1 MKFMRSQC
9 SILLG
14 RFFVCGLAS
23 LLLACGGGGGGGGVT
38 GDGATGVT
46 PPGPVTPGT
55 TPPTT
60 PPVIP
65 PVTPPVTPPAALN
78 PVAGSLFFGEPG
90 ALSELDL
97 ASGLVTVIR
106 AGAAGGVAG
115 ADGSEHPTLDV
126 NAFRGSNTDAEFRI
140 IRRDGTTA
148 AKWAMPEYVGGT
160 PALSP
165 DGQKIVF
172 SWAHSN
178 AGESAYTPTVFNR
191 QGQVLRR
198 FFGYSQARWMPDG
211 GLMLI
216 KGDSL

>member
-1 MKFMRSQC
+1 MKFMRPQS

-23 LLLACGGGGGGGGVT
+23 LVIACGGGGAT

-46 PPGPVTPGT
+46 PPVPVAPGT
-55 TPPTT
+55 TPGAT
-60 PPVIP
+60 P
-65 PVTPPVTPPAALN
+65 PVTPPVAPPAALN
-78 PVAGSLFFGEPG
+78 PVAGSLFFGDPG

-106 AGAAGGVAG
+106 ARASGGVAG

-165 DGQKIVF
+165 DGQKVVF
-172 SWAHSN
+172 SWAHSS
-178 AGESAYTPTVFNR
+178 AGESARYAISPTYAAVQFSKR
-191 QGQVLRR
+191 M
-198 FFGYSQARWMPDG
+198 FAP
-211 GLMLI
+211 LMCYLVPPNN
-216 KGDSL
+216 